1 MLYSPIDCYIVSWA
15 CSGLTLSQ
23 PTDVHPNDS
32 TQVDDKHRLSSD
44 AIVLAYLMQLIIF
57 RDGVLKQ
64 RIGEMSCVLVGMLAH
79 DGFNFKTLFF
89 LTAVVINTV
98 GVKEEASPRSIS
110 VTSAILG

>member
-1 MLYSPIDCYIVSWA
+1 MLYSPIGCYIVSWA

-32 TQVDDKHRLSSD
+32 TQVDDKHDLSSD
-44 AIVLAYLMQLIIF
+44 ATVLAYLIQLIIF
-57 RDGVLKQ
+57 RDGVFEQ
-64 RIGEMSCVLVGMLAH
+64 RIGEMSCVQVGVLAH
-79 DGFNFKTLFF
+79 DGFNFTTLF
-89 LTAVVINTV
+89 LIAAVINTV

>member
-1 MLYSPIDCYIVSWA
+1 VSWA

-44 AIVLAYLMQLIIF
+44 AIILAYLMQLVIF
-57 RDGVLKQ
+57 RDGVIEQ
-64 RIGEMSCVLVGMLAH
+64 RIGEMSCVLVGVLAH
-79 DGFNFKTLFF
+79 DGFNFKTLF
-89 LTAVVINTV
+89 LTAAVINTV